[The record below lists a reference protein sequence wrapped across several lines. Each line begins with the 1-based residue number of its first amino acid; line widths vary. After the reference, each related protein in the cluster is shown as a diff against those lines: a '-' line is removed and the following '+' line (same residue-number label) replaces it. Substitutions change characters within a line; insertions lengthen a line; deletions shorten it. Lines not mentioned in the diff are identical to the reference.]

1 MCTRSHALSELSVNG
16 SHKGWLLSLR
26 LLMEQRKQ
34 LRGSSTV
41 EVISS
46 QGDVDREEV
55 LEPFDIENESRKESS
70 SFDVGYSSGDSLE
83 TLPKA
88 STEAISPADILKTLF
103 FILVWYTFST
113 FLTL

>member
-1 MCTRSHALSELSVNG
+1 MNEKPKRLGIEF
-16 SHKGWLLSLR
+16 R
-26 LLMEQRKQ
+26 LLMEQRVQ

-41 EVISS
+41 EAMSS
-46 QGDVDREEV
+46 LGDVDREQV
-55 LEPFDIENESRKESS
+55 SEPFDIENESRKDTNLPS
-70 SFDVGYSSGDSLE
+70 SFDVGYSSDDNLE

>member
-1 MCTRSHALSELSVNG
+1 MAFRLVGRSCVKLQVIPEKPHFIFSPKTEAVCTRSHALSELSVNG

-46 QGDVDREEV
+46 QGDVDREEGRFH
-55 LEPFDIENESRKESS
+55 LMLPYHGETISLR
-70 SFDVGYSSGDSLE
+70 SFRVEYFE
-83 TLPKA
+83 FC
-88 STEAISPADILKTLF
+88 ER
-103 FILVWYTFST
+103 
-113 FLTL
+113 